1 MIDYTGI
8 ALMLVLAGILFWLY
22 FTIGLRAAIMFLLA
36 VCALGILKVT
46 IEELFWNR

>member
-8 ALMLVLAGILFWLY
+8 ALILTLAGILFWLY
-22 FTIGLRAAIMFLLA
+22 FTVGLRAAIMFMLA
-36 VCALGILKVT
+36 VGVLGILKVT